1 MVRVRRGQHAR
12 LSLAAARLHLCHKR
26 TIPQPLTL
34 SLVTLTLT
42 LTVTVTLA
50 LTLALTLTLTLTVT
64 LPAVAPRSIDGPDE
78 ALLQAALRIA
88 RSRGDA
94 AAEEKIRAKLGE
106 IQSQA

>member
-1 MVRVRRGQHAR
+1 VAQALPPTPAGAQLALALA
-12 LSLAAARLHLCHKR
+12 LSLS
-26 TIPQPLTL
+26 LTL
-34 SLVTLTLT
+34 SLGLSLSLTLT
-42 LTVTVTLA
+42 LTP
-50 LTLALTLTLTLTVT
+50 T
-64 LPAVAPRSIDGPDE
+64 LPAVVPRSIDGPDE